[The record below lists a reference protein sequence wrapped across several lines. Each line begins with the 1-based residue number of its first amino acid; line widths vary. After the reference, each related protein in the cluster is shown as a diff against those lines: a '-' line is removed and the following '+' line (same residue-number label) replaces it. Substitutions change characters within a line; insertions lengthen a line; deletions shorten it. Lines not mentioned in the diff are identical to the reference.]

1 MPDPP
6 KPTPDTAK
14 RRFHRDYREEVTLKD
29 GSSAVFRL
37 VRPADKAAL
46 LEGLKRM
53 SPESRYLRFFSAR
66 DSLSAS
72 ELSYLTEV
80 DQEHHFALAVGV
92 EGDSP
97 VGYGVGRFVR
107 DRDDPTRAEVAVAV
121 VDDAQGKGLGRMLFE
136 RLVVAARE
144 RGVTEFHLEI
154 LAENDAMLGL
164 LRSLFPEVV
173 TRPDSDVV
181 EVSCPLPAP
190 RAPTDGRPDGP
201 FYRVMALAAEG
212 ALRVIRAARS
222 WPVPP
227 DLGDGIL
234 GRTPPAAR
242 IVDDKR
248 E

>member
-1 MPDPP
+1 MPD
-6 KPTPDTAK
+6 TPK
-14 RRFHRDYREEVTLKD
+14 RRFDRDYREEVGLKD

-37 VRPADKAAL
+37 VRPDDKAAL

-66 DSLSAS
+66 DNLTPS
-72 ELSYLTEV
+72 ELAYLTEI
-80 DQEHHFALAVGV
+80 DQERHFALAVGT
-92 EGDSP
+92 EGESP
-97 VGYGVGRFVR
+97 VGYGVGRFVC

-144 RGVTEFHLEI
+144 RGVREFHLEI

-190 RAPTDGRPDGP
+190 RVATDGRPDGP

-212 ALRVIRAARS
+212 ALRVIRAARA

-234 GRTPPAAR
+234 GRTPPASR
-242 IVDDKR
+242 IVGDKR